1 MNSTDDSGRNIMHWA
16 SSGGHANILSFCLEQ
31 GTDPDIRDE
40 ARWTPLIIAS
50 SAGHEN
56 CVHLLLGKYL
66 QCSAV
71 GTVIDVLK
79 KE

>member
-1 MNSTDDSGRNIMHWA
+1 MHWA

-31 GTDPDIRDE
+31 GTDPDILDE

-56 CVHLLLGKYL
+56 CVHLLLGKY
-66 QCSAV
+66 S
-71 GTVIDVLK
+71 GDRR
-79 KE
+79 

>member
-1 MNSTDDSGRNIMHWA
+1 MHWA

-56 CVHLLLGKYL
+56 CVHLLLGMTFVLNYSIILFYL
-66 QCSAV
+66 FMFIY
-71 GTVIDVLK
+71 GTVL
-79 KE
+79 

>member
-1 MNSTDDSGRNIMHWA
+1 MAIVYIFRKLNSTDDSGRNIMHWA

-56 CVHLLLGKYL
+56 CVHLLLGKYN
-66 QCSAV
+66 
-71 GTVIDVLK
+71 GDRR
-79 KE
+79 